1 MRGNGL
7 SRTIGE
13 GRGESVGREVTMLIQ
28 VLGPGCVKC
37 KKTAEHVQQAVT
49 ESGSDALVE
58 KIEQIDRIMAFGV
71 MITPAL
77 VIDGQVRIAG
87 RVPSVEEIKK
97 IIAAAGGGRA

>member
-1 MRGNGL
+1 
-7 SRTIGE
+7 
-13 GRGESVGREVTMLIQ
+13 MLIQ